1 MSPLRLPLRQNAVL
15 TLALGIAFQALMIGY
30 TLFTGNAGAV
40 MGRITL
46 GISTIAI
53 VVFLGVIPRA
63 VRTNRRWRAAM
74 AARDE
79 SLARLHQLQA
89 MLDEASAGPP
99 SPANAPRPD
108 RAGTA
113 PPQPCQ

>member
-1 MSPLRLPLRQNAVL
+1 MSPPRLPLRQNAVL

-30 TLFTGNAGAV
+30 TLSAGNAGEV

-53 VVFLGVIPRA
+53 VVFLGVIPKA

-74 AARDE
+74 TARDE
-79 SLARLHQLQA
+79 SLARLRQLQA
-89 MLDEASAGPP
+89 MLESGSAGPP
-99 SPANAPRPD
+99 IPANAPCPD